1 MLSLCMAYESSLSDD
16 AELIERL
23 GGPKELAEKCSRLQH
38 ITPQGVS
45 YWKRVGIPPLWRF
58 FLQKTYPRAF
68 RIVSSN
74 ASVLKSDLRPT
85 LADCSQ
91 ATPGTQS

>member
-68 RIVSSN
+68 RIVSPN
-74 ASVLKSDLRPT
+74 ASVMKSDLRPV
-85 LADCSQ
+85 LAELPRSS
-91 ATPGTQS
+91 TGGSP

>member
-1 MLSLCMAYESSLSDD
+1 MAYESSLSDD
-16 AELIERL
+16 AVLIERL
-23 GGPKELAEKCSRLQH
+23 GGPKELAVKCSRLQP

-68 RIVSSN
+68 RIVAPN
-74 ASVLKSDLRPT
+74 ASAEKSALCEGRVTNHVASKP
-85 LADCSQ
+85 LQ
-91 ATPGTQS
+91 A